1 MRTDWKTLEES
12 SKLKRQA
19 DSRSN
24 FGQVLQDDDLV
35 QCKLKEV
42 LSTFFILD
50 TLESSPVRNVL
61 RCRALRSVHSLRV
74 CPLECQRSGTACHHL
89 CDCTPCFF
97 LAVQKQNMFEYDASF
112 FAGFR
117 VTKVMLLCISCYVSL
132 FLTWASCIRHCRDP
146 WSWQTSSSGLRARS
160 CFLTVALWH
169 C

>member
-74 CPLECQRSGTACHHL
+74 CPLECQRSGTACHTCVTVRL
-89 CDCTPCFF
+89 VFF
-97 LAVQKQNMFEYDASF
+97 S
-112 FAGFR
+112 
-117 VTKVMLLCISCYVSL
+117 
-132 FLTWASCIRHCRDP
+132 
-146 WSWQTSSSGLRARS
+146 RAEAKH
-160 CFLTVALWH
+160 V
-169 C
+169 